1 MARCTKE
8 EALETR
14 ERILDAAENVFH
26 LKGVARTSLADVAL
40 AAGVTRGA
48 IYWHFRNKSDLFV
61 AMCERVRLPMEAMV
75 EAGAHES
82 ASDPLA
88 QLRSTCIFVLREAML
103 NSHSRKVFDIMYHKC
118 EFVDAADPILIR
130 QQESFLNG
138 TANIE
143 RIVRNAIRRK
153 QLPSDLDPHLAA
165 TLFHACISGLL
176 NNWLFSPSSFDLV
189 RDAEK
194 WIDASIDAL
203 RNAPSLR
210 KK

>member
-1 MARCTKE
+1 MARCTKQ

-26 LKGVARTSLADVAL
+26 ARGVARTSLAGVAQ

-61 AMCERVRLPMEAMV
+61 AMCERIRLPMEAMFQ
-75 EAGAHES
+75 AGVHES
-82 ASDPLA
+82 ASDPLG
-88 QLRSTCIFVLREAML
+88 QLRTTCVFVLREAML
-103 NSHSRKVFDIMYHKC
+103 NPHSRKVFDIMYHKC

-130 QQESFLNG
+130 QRESFVNG
-138 TANIE
+138 SANIE
-143 RIVRNAIRRK
+143 RVLRNAILK
-153 QLPSDLDPHLAA
+153 QQLPGDLDTHLAA
-165 TLFHACISGLL
+165 TMFHAGISGLL
-176 NNWLFSPSSFDLV
+176 NNWLFSTSSFDLA

-194 WIDASIDAL
+194 LIDASIETL
-203 RNAPSLR
+203 RNASSLR